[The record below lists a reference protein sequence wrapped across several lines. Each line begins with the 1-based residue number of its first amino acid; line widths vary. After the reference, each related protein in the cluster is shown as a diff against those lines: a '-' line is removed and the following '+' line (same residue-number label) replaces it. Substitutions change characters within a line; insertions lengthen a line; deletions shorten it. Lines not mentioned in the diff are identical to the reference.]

1 MVTNSNPRISVIV
14 PAYNAEK
21 VVEKCVQSILEQ
33 SLHDLEIIIVE
44 DGSRDST
51 RDIVC
56 ELAKSDTRIRLIL
69 KDENEGLSAGRN
81 SALEIATGEY
91 VGFVDADD
99 WVEKEYFETL
109 YQQGNQADLIVT
121 GYKHDAM
128 DEERSVVNVSRTVL
142 MQNGFWTDKKEIVS
156 KAADVDT
163 SKMFAYTWN
172 KLYRKAII
180 DSNQLR
186 FSKQVLIE
194 DFLFNTCF
202 WDKIES
208 LSVVGVAGYH
218 YVKASKDALTQK
230 FLPDFLDIMDL
241 RFNSIK
247 QLLKKNGVY
256 SGSAKEQLANVH
268 IKHAIAGVVR
278 NCSSKGHY
286 NWREQYRRVKELL
299 KKETSKEA
307 IKYANGETKQ
317 EKVCNLVFK
326 SRIPAFVLC
335 LGKTIYA
342 MQTKSKTAFDKM
354 K

>member
-1 MVTNSNPRISVIV
+1 MNNQVAVSVIV

-21 VVEKCVQSILEQ
+21 VIEKCVQSILVQ
-33 SLHDLEIIIVE
+33 SLSNLEIIIVE
-44 DGSRDST
+44 DGSQDFT
-51 RDIVC
+51 RTIVC
-56 ELAKSDTRIRLIL
+56 KMAEEDSRIRLIL
-69 KDENEGLSAGRN
+69 KDENRGLSAGRN

-91 VGFVDADD
+91 IGFVDADD
-99 WVEKEYFETL
+99 WVEKDYFETL
-109 YQQGNQADLIVT
+109 YKQGNQADLIIT
-121 GYKHDAM
+121 GYMHDAM

-142 MQNGFWTDKKEIVS
+142 MQSGFWTDKKEIVS

-172 KLYRKAII
+172 KLYRKSII

-202 WDKIES
+202 WDKIGS
-208 LSVVGVAGYH
+208 LSVVGCAGYH

-230 FLPDFLDIMDL
+230 FLTDFLDIMDL
-241 RFNSIK
+241 RFDSIK

-256 SGSAKEQLANVH
+256 SGNARQQLANVY

-278 NCSSKGHY
+278 NCSHKGNY
-286 NWREQYRRVKELL
+286 TLREQHKRVQKLMR
-299 KKETSKEA
+299 KDNAAEA
-307 IKYANGETKQ
+307 IQHAKGKTRQ
-317 EKVCNLVFK
+317 EKLCNLIFK
-326 SRIPAFVLC
+326 TKMSILILA
-335 LGKTIYA
+335 LGKMIYA